1 MKKLFFILLA
11 IPLFATNG
19 DNLLGAGPISRGL
32 AGNALLIESSVESI
46 FLNPSNMTKAKRS
59 AAIGATLFF
68 PQVYADLG
76 NGKAKSKEDFEIIPF
91 LGAILPLNNKEA
103 IGFGLFSISG
113 MGVDYRSYPSYLG
126 LGGIQT
132 NLAFA
137 KLSCVYTKRF
147 GHIQVGFGLDGA
159 YGKLRIRSQLG
170 SNQNNDFSHDLGI
183 GYHIGGTYKW
193 GKTSIALTY
202 TSKTKMKYKNVYDFN
217 LDGRKDDFSLAQPQE
232 LALAIGYANEP
243 FSMEF
248 DIKKIWWS
256 DAEGYK
262 DFEWDDQIVVGIGAR
277 YKFDSWIA
285 RCGINYAKS
294 PLHDTHYKDFQTAYM
309 NLVGFPAISQTHFA
323 FGGSYL
329 IKNMSIDFAA
339 IYSPKAEES
348 YQNITA
354 TNRQYSLSLGVT
366 YAF

>member
-1 MKKLFFILLA
+1 MKKLLLTLFA

-19 DNLLGAGPISRGL
+19 DNLLGAGPVSRGL
-32 AGNALLIESSVESI
+32 AGNALIVERSVESI

-59 AAIGATLFF
+59 AAIGATLFL
-68 PQVYADLG
+68 PKVTTDLG
-76 NGKAKSKEDFEIIPF
+76 NGKAKSKEDFAIIPF
-91 LGAILPLNNKEA
+91 TGAIFPISEDEA
-103 IGFGLFSISG
+103 IGLGLFSISG
-113 MGVDYRSYPSYLG
+113 MGVDYRSYPSSLG

-132 NLAFA
+132 NLAFS
-137 KLSCVYTKRF
+137 KLSLAYAKSF
-147 GHIQVGFGLDGA
+147 EDFQIGFGLDGA

-170 SNQNNDFSHDLGI
+170 SNQNNDFLHDLGI

-256 DAEGYK
+256 DAGGYK
-262 DFEWDDQIVVGIGAR
+262 DFEWDDQIVVGIGAK

-285 RCGINYAKS
+285 RCGINYAQS
-294 PLHDTHYKDFQTAYM
+294 PLHDKNYKDFQTAYM
-309 NLVGFPAISQTHFA
+309 NLVGFPAISHTHFA
-323 FGGSYL
+323 IGWSYL
-329 IKNMSIDFAA
+329 IKNISIDVAVL
-339 IYSPKAEES
+339 YSPKSQET

-354 TNRQYSLSLGVT
+354 TNKQYSISLGVT